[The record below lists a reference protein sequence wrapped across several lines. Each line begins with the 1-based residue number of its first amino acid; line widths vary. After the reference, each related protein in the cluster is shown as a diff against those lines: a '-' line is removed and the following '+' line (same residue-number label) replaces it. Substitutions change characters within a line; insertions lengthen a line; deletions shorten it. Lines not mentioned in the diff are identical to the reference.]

1 MGKGIANPI
10 AAILTAAF
18 MMEML
23 GETPVAEAIRAA
35 VTVVVSEGGALT
47 PDAGGAATTEQ
58 VGDAITAA
66 LPD

>member
-1 MGKGIANPI
+1 MLIV

-23 GETPVAEAIRAA
+23 GEMHVAEAIRAA
-35 VTVVVSEGGALT
+35 VTTVVSNGIALT
-47 PDAGGAATTEQ
+47 PDAGGTATTEQ

-66 LPD
+66 LSA